1 MLADCP
7 DYLRE
12 RQLVKYS
19 MFGSAIK
26 GVTVNA
32 GVNFFANG
40 LIKDWLNKTYT
51 IDVKDERGEVHQE
64 EVPQLYRLR
73 NRALLQE
80 LISYAPEV
88 NTDRVSA
95 LAQVMLYREHFIVL
109 YGGSPSASE
118 STGDDAADDD
128 FFDKDWRRHLDK
140 LGPQYKSAF
149 DL

>member
-7 DYLRE
+7 EYLRE

-51 IDVKDERGEVHQE
+51 VDVKDERGEVHQE
-64 EVPQLYRLR
+64 EIPQLYRLR

-80 LISYAPEV
+80 LVSYAPEV

-109 YGGSPSASE
+109 YGGSPSAEENSVK
-118 STGDDAADDD
+118 DDSDDE
-128 FFDKDWRRHLDK
+128 FFDKDWKRHLDK
-140 LGPQYKSAF
+140 LGANYKSIF
-149 DL
+149 EV

>member
-7 DYLRE
+7 EYLRE

-40 LIKDWLNKTYT
+40 LIKDWLNKTYAV
-51 IDVKDERGEVHQE
+51 DVKDEKGDIHQE
-64 EVPQLYRLR
+64 QIPQLFRIR

-80 LISYAPEV
+80 LVSYAPEV

-95 LAQVMLYREHFIVL
+95 LAQVFLYREHFIVL
-109 YGGSPSASE
+109 YGGSPSMQDHNSNDD
-118 STGDDAADDD
+118 SDDA
-128 FFDKDWRRHLDK
+128 FFDKDWNKQLSR
-140 LGPQYKSAF
+140 LGPRYESS
-149 DL
+149 LNL